1 MYPLLTSLG
10 RCAKQMA
17 IFHIH
22 TIVTGETS
30 FPSRNRKRNRK
41 KENSSDTTSKKYRP
55 WCNSIHYSPSI
66 SFRHE
71 EFRHEIQK
79 QSNIQHRGLGR
90 RTRRRIPIM
99 IFGFAMKYRCWLR
112 PNTCTRTHGPF
123 TAVTTVSRNRWR
135 GSGYGFRDKV
145 AA

>member
-1 MYPLLTSLG
+1 MAVAPSKWRFSIFIRSLQGKPLS
-10 RCAKQMA
+10 RP
-17 IFHIH
+17 
-22 TIVTGETS
+22 ETE
-30 FPSRNRKRNRK
+30 KETEK
-41 KENSSDTTSKKYRP
+41 KKIRSSDATSKKYRP
-55 WCNSIHYSPSI
+55 RCNSIHYSPSI

-99 IFGFAMKYRCWLR
+99 IFGFAMKYRCRLR